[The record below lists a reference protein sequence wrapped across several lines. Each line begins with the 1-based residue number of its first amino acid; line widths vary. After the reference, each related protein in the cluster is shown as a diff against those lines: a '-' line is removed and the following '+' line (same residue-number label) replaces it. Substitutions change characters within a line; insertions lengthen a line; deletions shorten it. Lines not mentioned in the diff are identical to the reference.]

1 MKTTVSRDTD
11 IELEGTN
18 IDIELEGTDVEIL
31 TDT

>member
-1 MKTTVSRDTD
+1 METTVSRDTD